1 MPFFDM
7 HISQGSVATCL
18 RRGEIFKHEFVA
30 NFSVSL
36 TAKEFWKSVNIW
48 WSYGQEFVV
57 FLTHC
62 VVPETRMLADRRTDR
77 HGHHNTP
84 LPCWGRSNNHA
95 ETIQQQIHQYIVHY
109 IKINCHWCAAWD
121 CASTNIRSQTTEQ
134 TNARDKSHNK
144 CN

>member
-1 MPFFDM
+1 MLGYTTLWFVINYNTYFRLMPFFDI

-18 RRGEIFKHEFVA
+18 RHGEIFKHEFVA

-36 TAKEFWKSVNIW
+36 TAKEFWKQRKNFENQLIFGEVMGKSL
-48 WSYGQEFVV
+48 SFFV
-57 FLTHC
+57 THC

-109 IKINCHWCAAWD
+109 IKINCHWCAA
-121 CASTNIRSQTTEQ
+121 
-134 TNARDKSHNK
+134 
-144 CN
+144 